1 MLFNSLPFAFFF
13 VLVICAYFTLP
24 HRFRWGLLL
33 GGSYCFYAFAGA
45 TFLFWMIASTL
56 ITYGAGVWMGRAE
69 DRSKR
74 KRVLLL
80 SLVFNVGFLFV
91 LKYFNFFAVSFNT
104 VLSSLEVSH
113 RLPGL
118 KLLLPIGISFY
129 TFKNLSYTIDVYRG
143 ILPPEKH
150 LGLFAL
156 YVSFFPQVLAGPIE
170 RAGRLLPQF
179 REEHSFDYVRVT
191 RGLKWMVWGLF
202 QKMVIADNLAVWV
215 DRVYGNPAQYPGI
228 TLVVGVFFFAFQIYC
243 DFAGYSDV
251 AIGAAEVMGFKTMD
265 NFRRPYLATSI
276 SEFWSR
282 WHISLSTWF
291 RDYLYIPLGGNRVA
305 IPRWYLNVL
314 IVFLVCGLW
323 HGASWTFVVWGGIH
337 GFYLIV
343 SRMTQPLRER
353 IWFRTGVDRWPNLK
367 KAFRVLVTF
376 SLVCLAWV
384 FFRAS
389 SLSEAF
395 SILSKGAAA
404 WEDLFNSRVWERLL
418 FAGPLRFEFLVGSV
432 SIGLLIFVHIV
443 QERFSWIEILS
454 NKPGWFRWPIYYAG
468 VLSILLL
475 GNFGTRPFIYFQ
487 F

>member
-1 MLFNSLPFAFFF
+1 MLFSSLSFALFF
-13 VLVICAYFTLP
+13 LLITCAYFAFP

-33 GGSYCFYAFAGA
+33 GGSYFFYACAGA
-45 TFLFWMIASTL
+45 KFLFWMIASTL
-56 ITYGAGVWMGRAE
+56 VTYGAGLWMGKAG
-69 DRSKR
+69 DRSRR
-74 KRVLLL
+74 KGVLLL
-80 SLVFNVGFLFV
+80 SLAFNMGLLFV
-91 LKYFNFFAVSFNT
+91 FKYVNFFTDSLGM
-104 VLSSLEVSH
+104 VLSSLESSF
-113 RLPGL
+113 RFSGF
-118 KLLLPIGISFY
+118 KLLLPVGISFY

-143 ILPPEKH
+143 SLPPEKH

-179 REEHSFDYVRVT
+179 HEGHSFDYGRVT
-191 RGLKWMVWGLF
+191 RGLKLMVWGLF

-228 TLVVGVFFFAFQIYC
+228 PLVVATFFFAFQIYC
-243 DFAGYSDV
+243 DFSGYSDI
-251 AIGAAEVMGFKTMD
+251 AIGGAEVMGFKTMD

-276 SEFWSR
+276 SEFWRR

-305 IPRWYLNVL
+305 IPRWYMNLL

-337 GFYLIV
+337 GLYLIF
-343 SRMTQPLRER
+343 SLMTQSLRDR
-353 IWFRTGVDRWPNLK
+353 VCLRVGVDRWPNLK

-376 SLVCLAWV
+376 FLVCLAWV
-384 FFRAS
+384 FFRS
-389 SLSEAF
+389 NSLSEAL
-395 SILSKGAAA
+395 SILSQGWVA
-404 WEDLFNSRVWERLL
+404 WKDVFLWNVWERPP
-418 FAGPLRFEFLVGSV
+418 FGGPLRFEFLVGSA
-432 SIGLLIFVHIV
+432 SIVLLIFVHVV

-454 NKPGWFRWPIYYAG
+454 RRPGWVRWPIYYAG
-468 VLSILLL
+468 VLAILLL
-475 GNFGTRPFIYFQ
+475 GNFGTKQFLYFQ